1 VSGGDIH
8 DEVGKSRADTA
19 PSYRVRVNVTE
30 WLMSA
35 PNAPVIP
42 LTLEDLIA
50 RPAWHSEAACVG
62 QTDLFF
68 VKGTPPTRTRH
79 ICRECPVQAASL
91 QYALADPDLEGVWA
105 GTTAKERRVMRR
117 SRVA

>member
-1 VSGGDIH
+1 MA
-8 DEVGKSRADTA
+8 DER
-19 PSYRVRVNVTE
+19 
-30 WLMSA
+30 

-50 RPAWHSEAACVG
+50 RRAWHSEAACVG

-68 VKGTPPTRTRH
+68 VKGTPSTRTRD
-79 ICRECPVQAASL
+79 ICRECPVQAACL

-105 GTTAKERRVMRR
+105 GTTAKNGASCGGGEWRNWRRTRDL
-117 SRVA
+117 RVIAPHRDH